1 MNIVFLGTPDFALPT
16 LKALHTSR
24 HTVQAV
30 VTQPDRPKGR
40 GRAPQAGPVKQ
51 YAAQHG
57 LPVLQPEKA
66 SHPEFVEKLKALE
79 PDLIVVIAY
88 GQLLKPNF
96 IAIPKHFCMNVH
108 ASILP
113 KYRGAAP
120 INWAIINGETETG
133 VTTMKIDPGLDSGDM
148 LLIKKVPIGPD
159 DTAQDLH
166 DALAEAGAQLT
177 LETLDRLEAGTLPV
191 TPQNHDEATFAR
203 KLKKEDGWVCWRQ
216 TAQQLHNLVR
226 GLNPWPGAYTFLD
239 GHRLKLLKTETAP
252 GQPEDEP
259 GTVLRVT
266 KHGIEIGTADG
277 RLIVTELQPEG
288 KKRMS
293 AQEFLAGHSVQPGD
307 RFESAPQPI
316 TPS

>member
-1 MNIVFLGTPDFALPT
+1 MNLIFLGTPDFAVPT
-16 LKALHTSR
+16 LKALHASR

-40 GRAPQAGPVKQ
+40 GRAAQPPPVKEF
-51 YAAQHG
+51 ALAHG
-57 LPVLQPEKA
+57 LNVLQPTKA
-66 SHPEFVEKLKALE
+66 SAPDFVAQLKPLN

-96 IAIPKHFCMNVH
+96 LELPKHFCMNIH

-148 LLIKKVPIGPD
+148 LLIRKVPIGPN

-166 DALAEAGAQLT
+166 DALADAGAELA
-177 LETLDRLEAGTLPV
+177 LDSIDQLEAGTLPI

-203 KLKKEDGWVCWRQ
+203 KLKKEDGFVCWNQ
-216 TAQQLHNLVR
+216 PAQRLHDLVR
-226 GLNPWPGAYTFLD
+226 GLNPWPGAYTFLN
-239 GHRLKLLKTETAP
+239 GHRLKLYQTETAP
-252 GQPEDEP
+252 KQPADEA
-259 GTVLRVT
+259 GTVMRVT
-266 KHGIEIGTADG
+266 KHGIEVGTADD
-277 RLIVTELQPEG
+277 RLILTELQPEG
-288 KKRMS
+288 KKKMN
-293 AQEFLAGHSVQPGD
+293 AQDFLAGHAVQTGD

-316 TPS
+316 PSE

>member
-1 MNIVFLGTPDFALPT
+1 MNIVFLGTPEFALPT

-40 GRAPQAGPVKQ
+40 GRAPQASPIKQ
-51 YAAQHG
+51 YAVEHHIS
-57 LPVLQPEKA
+57 VLQPEKA
-66 SHPEFVEKLKALE
+66 SRPEFVDELKALQ
-79 PDLIVVIAY
+79 PDLIVIIAY

-96 IAIPKHFCMNVH
+96 LEIPKHFCMNVH

-148 LLIKKVPIGPD
+148 LLTARVPIGPD
-159 DTAQDLH
+159 DTAEDLH
-166 DALAEAGAQLT
+166 DALADAGARLA
-177 LETLDRLEAGTLPV
+177 LETLDRLEAGDLPV
-191 TPQNHDEATFAR
+191 IPQDHTAATFAR
-203 KLKKEDGWVCWRQ
+203 KLKKEDGWICWNQ
-216 TAQQLHNLVR
+216 TARSLHNLVR
-226 GLNPWPGAYTFLD
+226 GLDPWPGAYTFLN
-239 GHRLKLLKTETAP
+239 GERLKLFKTEIAP
-252 GQPEDEP
+252 RQDTDEP
-259 GTVLRVT
+259 GRVLRVT
-266 KHGIEIGTADG
+266 KYGIEVGTEDD

-293 AQEFLAGHSVQPGD
+293 ARDFLAGHSVQPGD
-307 RFESAPQPI
+307 RFESAPHPI
-316 TPS
+316 NPK

>member
-1 MNIVFLGTPDFALPT
+1 MNLVFLGTPDFAVPT
-16 LKALHTSR
+16 LKALHASR

-40 GRAPQAGPVKQ
+40 GRAAQPPPVKEF
-51 YAAQHG
+51 ALAHG
-57 LPVLQPEKA
+57 LDVLQPTKA
-66 SHPEFVEKLKALE
+66 SAPDFVEQLRPMK

-96 IAIPKHFCMNVH
+96 LELPKHFCMNIH

-148 LLIKKVPIGPD
+148 LLIRKVPIGPD

-166 DALAEAGAQLT
+166 DALADAGAKLA
-177 LETLDRLEAGTLPV
+177 LESIDQLEAGTLPIA
-191 TPQNHDEATFAR
+191 PQDHDEATFAR
-203 KLKKEDGWVCWRQ
+203 KLKKEDGFICWTQ
-216 TAQQLHNLVR
+216 SAQRLHDLVR
-226 GLNPWPGAYTFLD
+226 GLNPWPGAYTFLN
-239 GHRLKLLKTETAP
+239 GHRLKLYKTETAP
-252 GQPEDEP
+252 RQQKDEA
-259 GTVLRVT
+259 GRVMRVT
-266 KHGIEIGTADG
+266 KHGIEVATSDD
-277 RLIVTELQPEG
+277 RLILTELQPEG
-288 KKRMS
+288 KKKMN
-293 AQEFLAGHSVQPGD
+293 AQDFLAGHDVQIGD

-316 TPS
+316 QSD